1 MNEDEDCSYNSLGED
16 LQLDESIQELKRI
29 SAIPQ
34 LKNTEK
40 LSNKI
45 SRERSPEN
53 QLTASGGMKPIQKRL
68 LACQGEPNKIAALVT
83 GDVKVVADQIF
94 SIWNRLIELMT
105 INPKFVTEFLRIIYE
120 EKMREYWGE
129 HIYRTIVETR
139 DFAIPS
145 EDNVGEIHRQI
156 AQ

>member
-1 MNEDEDCSYNSLGED
+1 MELND
-16 LQLDESIQELKRI
+16 SIQELKKI

-34 LKNTEK
+34 LKNGETLGNRVK
-40 LSNKI
+40 
-45 SRERSPEN
+45 RA
-53 QLTASGGMKPIQKRL
+53 ASGDQSNLNINPIQMRL
-68 LACQGEPNKIAALVT
+68 RSCNGDPYQAAQLMTDDIKII
-83 GDVKVVADQIF
+83 ADQIF
-94 SIWNRLIELMT
+94 GIWNKMIELVT

-129 HIYRTIVETR
+129 HIYRTIVETK

-156 AQ
+156 ALQRRASLAEEKSK